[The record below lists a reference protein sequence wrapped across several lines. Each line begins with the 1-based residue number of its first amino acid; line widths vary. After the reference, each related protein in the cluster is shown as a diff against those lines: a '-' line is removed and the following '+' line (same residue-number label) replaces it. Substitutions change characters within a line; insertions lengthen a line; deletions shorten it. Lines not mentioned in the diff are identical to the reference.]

1 MPLIWCS
8 ISGHGFGH
16 AAQVV
21 PVLNELGRRI
31 PSLKVLLRT
40 TVPAWFFQ
48 NRLHIPWETS
58 TSEQDIGCIQ
68 QGPLH
73 IDVEGTWCAYD
84 RFHANWADRVTQE
97 VNAIKRRSAHLLL
110 SDISYLAIEAAAQA
124 NIPAIG
130 LSSLCWDQVL
140 LHLQEKPPLQSG
152 TVIEEIRYSYSLAG
166 LMIRVAPSIA
176 MPAFRSTVDVG
187 PIAARLTPDR
197 QTLRQAAGAL
207 PNERIVAIAFGGIP
221 LTSLPWHQIE
231 AMTGYRFIVPGP
243 VPPQARRIV
252 SSDTLPLRFPTIM
265 ASCDLLLTKPG
276 YGTVVEAVASETRV
290 VYVRRYNF
298 VDEDSLVT
306 YLHRYGRGLELS
318 VEDFLSGRWETTMDA
333 AMAIPVSQ
341 DAAPAATGAAEAA
354 DILMKHMKM
363 G

>member
-48 NRLHIPWETS
+48 GRLHIPWEIS
-58 TSEQDIGCIQ
+58 ACEQDIGCVQ
-68 QGPLH
+68 EGPLH
-73 IDVEGTWCAYD
+73 INVEETWSAYD
-84 RFHANWADRVTQE
+84 RFHATWANRITQE
-97 VNAIKRRSAHLLL
+97 ANAIKRWSANLLL
-110 SDISYLAIEAAAQA
+110 SDISYLAIEAGAHA
-124 NIPAIG
+124 NIPAVG

-140 LHLQEKPPLQSG
+140 LHLQEKIPSQSAI
-152 TVIEEIRYSYSLAG
+152 VLEQIRRSYSLAD
-166 LMIRVAPSIA
+166 LMIRVEPSIA
-176 MPAFRSTVDVG
+176 MPAFCRTVDIG
-187 PIAARLTPDR
+187 PVAARLTPDH
-197 QTLRQAAGAL
+197 QGLRQAVGAS
-207 PNERIVAIAFGGIP
+207 PDERLVAIAFGGIP
-221 LTSLPWHQIE
+221 LTSLPWHEIE

-243 VPPQARRIV
+243 VPAHTRRVV
-252 SSDTLPLRFPTIM
+252 SSNTLPVSFPTIM

-276 YGTVVEAVASETRV
+276 YGTMVEAVASGTRV

-298 VDEDSLVT
+298 VDEDALVA

-318 VEDFLSGRWETTMDA
+318 KEDFLNGRWQATIDA
-333 AMAIPVSQ
+333 TMAIPAPQ
-341 DAAPAATGAAEAA
+341 AAAPAATGATEAA
-354 DILMKHMKM
+354 DILMKYV